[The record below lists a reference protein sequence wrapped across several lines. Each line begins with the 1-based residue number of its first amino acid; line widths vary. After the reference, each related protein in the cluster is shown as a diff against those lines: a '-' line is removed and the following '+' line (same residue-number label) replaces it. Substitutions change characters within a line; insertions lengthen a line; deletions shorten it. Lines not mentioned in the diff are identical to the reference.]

1 VQFRLEFQ
9 PEVEETLVC
18 LQCQD
23 PDKYHKVRKIL
34 GLMQDNLRHPSL
46 HTHKYKSLRSAD
58 NREIF
63 TAYVENHTPGAWRVF
78 WYYGPGQGTITI
90 LAVIAHP

>member
-18 LQCQD
+18 LKCQD
-23 PDKYHKVRKIL
+23 PDKYQKVRKIL

-46 HTHKYKSLRSAD
+46 QTHKYKSLRTVD

-63 TAYVENHTPGAWRVF
+63 TAYVENNTPGAWRIF
-78 WYYGPGQGTITI
+78 WYYGPGQGIITI
-90 LAVIAHP
+90 FAIIAHP

>member
-9 PEVEETLVC
+9 LEAEQTLVC

-23 PDKYHKVRKIL
+23 PDKYQKVRKIL

-46 HTHKYKSLRSAD
+46 QTHKYKSLRSAD

-63 TAYVENHTPGAWRVF
+63 TAYVENHTPGAWRIF
-78 WYYGPGQGTITI
+78 WYYGPGQGIITI
-90 LAVIAHP
+90 FAIIAHP